1 VLRLTF
7 DGVRP
12 QLSSN
17 YVEKQFKT
25 DRGTNARAE
34 VVKNS
39 KADTVAVIFTVDIF
53 ESIQVA
59 RCRRDKFA

>member
-1 VLRLTF
+1 MLRLTF

-25 DRGTNARAE
+25 DRETNASFSRAE
-34 VVKNS
+34 VVKNP

-59 RCRRDKFA
+59 